1 MKKKSNENF
10 RAQSDPEHYIIV
22 TLLLNIIPE
31 SDMIKIFV
39 LDVRIYLC
47 HEKIISR
54 LLDGG

>member
-22 TLLLNIIPE
+22 TLLLSIIPE

-39 LDVRIYLC
+39 LDVTDLGYIC
-47 HEKIISR
+47 VMKK
-54 LLDGG
+54 LLVDY